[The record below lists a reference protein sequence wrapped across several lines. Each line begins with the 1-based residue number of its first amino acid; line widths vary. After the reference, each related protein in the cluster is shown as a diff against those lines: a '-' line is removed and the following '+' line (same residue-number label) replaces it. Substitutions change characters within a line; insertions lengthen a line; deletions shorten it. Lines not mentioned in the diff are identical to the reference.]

1 MLPWSTVNACRR
13 ALMIPVFLIAFLLAL
28 THPDVVTLREVAVI
42 GGIIVGAH
50 IAIVVVLL
58 VAYRR
63 FRYLPFVPLYLV
75 FRAFKLYVA
84 MEALLTLEVRRRRA
98 PASVPVPSELEAPA

>member
-1 MLPWSTVNACRR
+1 
-13 ALMIPVFLIAFLLAL
+13 
-28 THPDVVTLREVAVI
+28 
-42 GGIIVGAH
+42 
-50 IAIVVVLL
+50 VVVLL